1 MCDIS
6 NCTFQY
12 KKKMMTF
19 RTELFCFK
27 TVVFRSDIT
36 KAVRFSFF
44 NRNGLPIYL
53 ITSKIHQV

>member
-6 NCTFQY
+6 NCTLQY
-12 KKKMMTF
+12 KKNMMTF
-19 RTELFCFK
+19 RTEFFVAV
-27 TVVFRSDIT
+27 TAVFRSDIT